1 MFAGVQMFTSA
12 ESITPADLAAMAE
25 EHGFESVFFPDH
37 THVPVGDTSS
47 DYSGHDVPEYYR
59 TVLDP
64 IVAMTDAARATST
77 IKVGTAICLIT
88 ERDPIIL
95 AKQIASIDQLSSGR
109 VILGAGAGWNDQEMR
124 NHGADPANRFG
135 LFRER
140 IEAMTAIWNHD
151 EASFHGKLVNF
162 DSLWSWPKPVQQPR
176 PPVLI
181 GGNGPSILRR
191 VVAYGDG
198 WMPFRDGTKQ
208 VDDDLSGEPEDF
220 EDSLA
225 HRIGELRVL
234 AKDAGRGVLPVTLFN
249 ACPHPAALNRYRSIG
264 IDRVVFWLPTADHGT
279 TLATVKALA
288 HLLDCL
294 R

>member
-1 MFAGVQMFTSA
+1 MFTSA
-12 ESITPADLAAMAE
+12 ESIAPAALAALAE

-37 THVPVGDTSS
+37 THVPLGDRSS

-77 IKVGTAICLIT
+77 IKVGTAICLLT
-88 ERDPIIL
+88 QRDPIIL

-124 NHGADPANRFG
+124 NHGADPANRFR

-140 IEAMTAIWNHD
+140 IEAMSEIWMHD

-181 GGNGPSILRR
+181 GGNGPNVLRR
-191 VVAYGDG
+191 VVSYGDG

-208 VDDDLSGEPEDF
+208 VDDDLSGDPENF

-225 HRIGELRVL
+225 HRIDELRVL
-234 AKDAGRGVLPVTLFN
+234 AEDAGRGMLPVTLFN
-249 ACPHPAALNRYRSIG
+249 ACPHPAALNRYRCMG
-264 IDRVVFWLPTADHGT
+264 IDRVVFWLPTADHRT